1 MAQTKKLCTRM
12 GCNTS
17 NKADLEDDVHID
29 QIDEDGSDR
38 ENHKVVLVGDKA
50 VGKSS
55 IVMRYTK
62 NHFSEGHTP
71 TIGAAFVSKDL
82 DILNSENNS
91 VINMHAFLLT
101 CLRHGNTNICYS
113 HSIGDWLEIT
123 SMGHSWRGA
132 LSSHD
137 KIFL

>member
-82 DILNSENNS
+82 DILNSEDNS
-91 VINMHAFLLT
+91 VMEICVHFCLLT
-101 CLRHGNTNICYS
+101 S
-113 HSIGDWLEIT
+113 AIGMLTFAVLI
-123 SMGHSWRGA
+123 H
-132 LSSHD
+132 
-137 KIFL
+137 